1 MIVNFHTDP
10 VDFDAICIDLGH
22 DGVVVVETTRPNF
35 SAIASAVIDRMH
47 DDVLPLSV
55 EGNDLV
61 WRHYLINTDVE
72 SFETSITGKRVIEA
86 VDKWQAV
93 GSPRPFSV
101 RV

>member
-10 VDFDAICIDLGH
+10 VDFDAICTDLAN

-35 SAIASAVIDRMH
+35 SKIASAVIDRMH

-61 WRHYLINTDVE
+61 WRHYLINTEVE
-72 SFETSITGKRVIEA
+72 SFETSVTGMRVIEA
-86 VDKWQAV
+86 VGKWQAV
-93 GSPRPFSV
+93 GSPFPFRV